1 MLFSKTLVSVATI
14 LAVTLQTVQAVPS
27 IMGLGDGIPQPPSN
41 AFTPDGQYIPLS
53 ERVFSAEDFEA
64 HDKLEKRVDLP
75 GVNNW
80 DCKPKPG
87 QAPLI
92 LVHGLLGNGWD
103 NWVFLAPRFL
113 KRGYCVFSI
122 TYGRYKNIPLF
133 AGLDKME
140 NSAQQL
146 SDFIDKVL
154 LATGAKEV
162 DLVGHSQGSLMPRY
176 YIKNM
181 GGAAKVRKFAAFGSV
196 VYGTDLWG
204 VVPFLTGLGLYD
216 PIKKIVDPLCLSC
229 YQLLVDSPFL
239 KELNA
244 GGDTAPDVE
253 YRFIVSMV
261 DSVVTPYTNG
271 ILRDKN
277 PKAKSL
283 TLQELC
289 PLDLSNH
296 LTMVNNG
303 IVFSAIH
310 AFLSPSAPQTVNCF
324 SALN

>member
-14 LAVTLQTVQAVPS
+14 LAVTLQTVHAVPS

-113 KRGYCVFSI
+113 NRGYCVFSI

-162 DLVGHSQGSLMPRY
+162 DLVGHSQGSLM
-176 YIKNM
+176 
-181 GGAAKVRKFAAFGSV
+181 
-196 VYGTDLWG
+196 
-204 VVPFLTGLGLYD
+204 
-216 PIKKIVDPLCLSC
+216 
-229 YQLLVDSPFL
+229 
-239 KELNA
+239 
-244 GGDTAPDVE
+244 
-253 YRFIVSMV
+253 
-261 DSVVTPYTNG
+261 
-271 ILRDKN
+271 
-277 PKAKSL
+277 
-283 TLQELC
+283 
-289 PLDLSNH
+289 
-296 LTMVNNG
+296 
-303 IVFSAIH
+303 
-310 AFLSPSAPQTVNCF
+310 
-324 SALN
+324 